1 VSIFGRL
8 RLRAARRESGGG
20 SRSPGPGDG
29 LAIAHYDRLSEKKV
43 IAQLAHLSRVEL
55 ADVETYERSHR
66 ARPAVLE
73 RLHYALLGGVD
84 AATAKAVGD
93 FERSA
98 QRRRG
103 AQTTALDEREALRQ
117 EARYHRERL
126 ELYRAKTYGGQ
137 ALSEAKLRELRRAA
151 DAAAARLERAE
162 EAERAAA
169 PDRRGEVRSPPPRDG

>member
-1 VSIFGRL
+1 VSIFGRF
-8 RLRAARRESGGG
+8 RMRASGRA
-20 SRSPGPGDG
+20 SAHDSPPPGPSDG
-29 LAIAHYDRLSEKKV
+29 LAIVHYDRLSEKKV

-55 ADVETYERSHR
+55 ADVEEYERSHR

-103 AQTTALDEREALRQ
+103 AQSSALDERDALRQ

-126 ELYRAKTYGGQ
+126 ELYRAKTYGGRG
-137 ALSEAKLRELRRAA
+137 LSEAKLRELQRAA
-151 DAAAARLERAE
+151 DGAAARLERAE
-162 EAERAAA
+162 AAERAAA
-169 PDRRGEVRSPPPRDG
+169 VADRGELRPPPPQDG

>member
-1 VSIFGRL
+1 VSILGRF
-8 RLRAARRESGGG
+8 RHRAARRWSGGG
-20 SRSPGPGDG
+20 SHPPGPGDG
-29 LAIAHYDRLSEKKV
+29 LAIVRYDQLSEKKV
-43 IAQLAHLSRVEL
+43 IAQLAHLSRLEL
-55 ADVETYERSHR
+55 ADVEAYERSHR

-103 AQTTALDEREALRQ
+103 TQSTALDEREALRQ

-126 ELYRAKTYGGQ
+126 ELYRAKTYGGRG
-137 ALSEAKLRELRRAA
+137 LSETKLRDLQRAA
-151 DAAAARLERAE
+151 DGAAARLERAE
-162 EAERAAA
+162 NAERAAGSE
-169 PDRRGEVRSPPPRDG
+169 DRDGVR

>member
-8 RLRAARRESGGG
+8 RRRATRREAAHGLH
-20 SRSPGPGDG
+20 SPGPGAG
-29 LAIAHYDRLSEKKV
+29 LAIVHYDRLSEKKV

-55 ADVETYERSHR
+55 ADVEAYERTHR

-103 AQTTALDEREALRQ
+103 DQSSALDERESLRQ

-137 ALSEAKLRELRRAA
+137 ALSEAKLRELQRAA
-151 DAAAARLERAE
+151 DGAAARLERAE

-169 PDRRGEVRSPPPRDG
+169 PDDRGELRRDG

>member
-8 RLRAARRESGGG
+8 RRREPGRG
-20 SRSPGPGDG
+20 SHPPGPGDE
-29 LAIAHYDRLSEKKV
+29 LAIVHYDRLSEKKV

-55 ADVETYERSHR
+55 ADVEAYERTHR
-66 ARPAVLE
+66 ARPAILE
-73 RLHYALLGGVD
+73 RLHYALQGGVD

-103 AQTTALDEREALRQ
+103 TPSSALDEREALRQ

-126 ELYRAKTYGGQ
+126 ELYRAKTYGGRP
-137 ALSEAKLRELRRAA
+137 SSDVRLRELQRAA
-151 DAAAARLERAE
+151 EGAAARLERAE

-169 PDRRGEVRSPPPRDG
+169 PDDRGTPPRDG

>member
-1 VSIFGRL
+1 MSILGRL
-8 RLRAARRESGGG
+8 RRREPGRG
-20 SRSPGPGDG
+20 SHPPGPGDE
-29 LAIAHYDRLSEKKV
+29 LAIVHYDRLSEKKV

-55 ADVETYERSHR
+55 ADVEAYERSHR

-103 AQTTALDEREALRQ
+103 TQSSALDEREALRQ

-126 ELYRAKTYGGQ
+126 ELYRAKTYGGKP
-137 ALSEAKLRELRRAA
+137 SSDVRLRELQRAA
-151 DAAAARLERAE
+151 DGAAARLERAE
-162 EAERAAA
+162 EAERAVA
-169 PDRRGEVRSPPPRDG
+169 PDDRGEPPRDG